1 VPKAYLSNLRELARK
16 KEKKKKKKSHC
27 SAGSGQS
34 CGTSVSGLPRR
45 RRRCGSWREERDG
58 VRSTFPIA
66 FFLCLFPSFSK
77 KDDNDEDDD
86 AVAVKRK
93 V

>member
-1 VPKAYLSNLRELARK
+1 LRQLER
-16 KEKKKKKKSHC
+16 E
-27 SAGSGQS
+27 
-34 CGTSVSGLPRR
+34 RER
-45 RRRCGSWREERDG
+45 ERERCG

-77 KDDNDEDDD
+77 KDDDDEDDD
-86 AVAVKRK
+86 GVAVKRK